1 MGLIF
6 FQQFADITLSLTPSL
21 PLLCVPGLMCNAAVW
36 APVLS
41 QLGLPMDCHVAEQGN
56 ARTLTGL
63 AQQLLEKAPD
73 HMLLAGHSMGAR
85 IVLEAVRLAPE
96 RIHGVALMDTG
107 YLPRLAGEAGA
118 QEERNRMALLEV
130 AQTQGVRAMAKVWA
144 QGMVHPDRLS
154 DNALMEDILHMF
166 AQKNIHDFE
175 RQIHALLNRPDASSV
190 LQALKVPTVLVC
202 GQQDAWSP
210 PAQHVA
216 MQQLAPHSSLDMIA
230 DAGHMAPME
239 QPQAVAKALRAWLQK
254 CPPKS

>member
-1 MGLIF
+1 
-6 FQQFADITLSLTPSL
+6 
-21 PLLCVPGLMCNAAVW
+21 MCNAAVW

-130 AQTQGVRAMAKVWA
+130 AQTQGVLAMAKVWA

-154 DNALMEDILHMF
+154 DNALMGDILHMF
-166 AQKNIHDFE
+166 AQKSAHDFE

-190 LQALKVPTVLVC
+190 LQALKVPKVMVC

-216 MQQLAPHSSLDMIA
+216 MQQLSPHSSLDLIA

>member
-1 MGLIF
+1 
-6 FQQFADITLSLTPSL
+6 
-21 PLLCVPGLMCNAAVW
+21 
-36 APVLS
+36 
-41 QLGLPMDCHVAEQGN
+41 MDCHVVEQGD
-56 ARTLTGL
+56 ALSLAGL
-63 AQQLLEKAPD
+63 AQQLLDHAPD

-166 AQKNIHDFE
+166 AQKNVHDFE
-175 RQIHALLNRPDASSV
+175 RQIQALLNRPDASCV

-216 MQQLAPHSSLDMIA
+216 MQQLVPHSSLDLIA

-239 QPQAVAKALRAWLQK
+239 QPQAVSKALRAWLQK